1 MSSTASS
8 RSRTRSVGTSYRN
21 GLDSATSSHTST
33 SSRREC
39 SCSSSNIHQ
48 RQSSVNRQSSKQ
60 SHSHSNSAKSIEQI
74 HLNKLQSLING
85 DTKKIKKAPWKQIQ
99 FFQSVQLTK
108 TSVPQFFFCT
118 AIFFIIYLFDMCIQ
132 FLCTQFLTLAVILIV
147 SIFY

>member
-1 MSSTASS
+1 MDIFFSPYSITVMLLYYTHYDYLLTYIWIIFFFFVGNNLMSSTASS
-8 RSRTRSVGTSYRN
+8 RSRTRSVGTIYRN

-48 RQSSVNRQSSKQ
+48 RRSSVNRQSSKQ

-85 DTKKIKKAPWKQIQ
+85 DTKKIKKAPWK
-99 FFQSVQLTK
+99 
-108 TSVPQFFFCT
+108 
-118 AIFFIIYLFDMCIQ
+118 
-132 FLCTQFLTLAVILIV
+132 
-147 SIFY
+147 

>member
-1 MSSTASS
+1 MDIFFSPYCITVMLLYYTHYDYLHLIFFFFFVGNNLMSSTASF

-21 GLDSATSSHTST
+21 SLDSATSSHTST
-33 SSRREC
+33 SSRRQC

-85 DTKKIKKAPWKQIQ
+85 DTKKIKKAPWK
-99 FFQSVQLTK
+99 
-108 TSVPQFFFCT
+108 
-118 AIFFIIYLFDMCIQ
+118 
-132 FLCTQFLTLAVILIV
+132 
-147 SIFY
+147 